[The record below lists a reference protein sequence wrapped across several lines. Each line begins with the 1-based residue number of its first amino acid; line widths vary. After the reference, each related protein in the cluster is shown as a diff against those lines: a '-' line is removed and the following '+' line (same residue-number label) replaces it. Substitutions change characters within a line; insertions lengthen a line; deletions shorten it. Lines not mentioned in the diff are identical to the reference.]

1 MKVEFILCLAIAL
14 LSICIEQTRTQTT
27 NSQDKDIP
35 IGLFYCDDEE
45 FKRTEEI
52 VTALNGQVKNNR
64 YKFHLKGLKLNN
76 MDNMITLSTLV
87 CQNLINSNSIFTA
100 LVANTSCVE
109 NNSNSNSTSHSEN
122 DDYILTKTTI
132 SSTCGFY
139 QIPVIDLN
147 SQDAVYSDKVQLIY
161 SLTWTWA

>member
-1 MKVEFILCLAIAL
+1 MKVEFLLCLAIAL
-14 LSICIEQTRTQTT
+14 LSILIEQTHTQSTK
-27 NSQDKDIP
+27 SQDKDIP

-52 VTALNGQVKNNR
+52 VTALNSQFKNSR
-64 YKFHLKGLKLNN
+64 YKFHLKGLKLNKI
-76 MDNMITLSTLV
+76 DNMITLSTLV

-109 NNSNSNSTSHSEN
+109 NNSNTNNSFSEN

-147 SQDAVYSDKVQLIY
+147 SQDAVYSDKVQIIH
-161 SLTWTWA
+161 SSFDFET